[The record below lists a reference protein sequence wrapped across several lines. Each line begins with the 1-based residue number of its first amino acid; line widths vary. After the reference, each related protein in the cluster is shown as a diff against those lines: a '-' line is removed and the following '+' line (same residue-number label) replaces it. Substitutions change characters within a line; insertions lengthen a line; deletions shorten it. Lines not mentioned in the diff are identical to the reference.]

1 MKNKLCK
8 YLAAISITLLCLGF
22 TALAETGPGMNLRY
36 KQSGTGAG
44 ALTTSAKKE
53 AHYPLTAAD
62 VTAQDT
68 DAEREALLRKSKTAL
83 LTDQIILV
91 VDHNLTLWDKN
102 ADGSFT
108 KQMDVYCG
116 YGKNGM
122 KPAAERVE
130 GDGTTPIG
138 TFPILFAFGFGEN
151 PGTAL
156 TWRSISPDSYWS
168 GEKASYNTWV
178 ESSKRIAGEHL
189 SEYTIC
195 YKKALAI
202 GFNQD
207 PVVYGRGSAIFLHI
221 KNPATWSSAGCVS
234 VEESNM
240 TALLAK
246 CHDGVRMIIV
256 PEQSDIAS
264 Y

>member
-1 MKNKLCK
+1 MKNKLFK
-8 YLAAISITLLCLGF
+8 NLAAISITILCLGF
-22 TALAETGPGMNLRY
+22 TAFAETGPGIHLMSRPGSTG
-36 KQSGTGAG
+36 SGTLTASSQAG
-44 ALTTSAKKE
+44 
-53 AHYPLTAAD
+53 AHYPLADAD
-62 VTAQDT
+62 VTVQDT
-68 DAEREALLRKSKTAL
+68 DAEREALLRKSKTAE
-83 LTDQIILV
+83 LTDQILLV

-102 ADGSFT
+102 SDGSFT

-116 YGKNGM
+116 YGRNGM
-122 KPAAERVE
+122 KPAAERAE

-156 TWRSISPDSYWS
+156 TWRSISPNSYWS
-168 GEKASYNTWV
+168 GERASYNTWV
-178 ESSKRIAGEHL
+178 ESSKKIAGEHL

-256 PEQSDIAS
+256 PEQSDIAN